1 MSNLNEKPMA
11 AIIQDLF
18 RTVCELESRYPGRKF
33 SIDGHLLGSIGEVIA
48 AEHYGLTLLP
58 NSFEKHD
65 AIDMNGRLV
74 QIKATQINRI
84 SISSEP
90 DYLIVIQIT
99 PDGTWSE
106 IYNGV
111 GSRVWDNAGKMQ
123 KNGQRPI
130 SIAKLKLLM
139 KSVSDDEKIGSNND

>member
-1 MSNLNEKPMA
+1 MNNDAHKSITE
-11 AIIQDLF
+11 IIQDLF
-18 RTVCELESRYPGRKF
+18 ETVRELEQRYPGRKF
-33 SIDGHLLGSIGEVIA
+33 SIDGHLLGSLGEVIA

-58 NSFEKHD
+58 NSYEKHD
-65 AIDMNGRLV
+65 AKDKQSRMV

-84 SISSEP
+84 AISSEP

-99 PDGTWSE
+99 PDGNWSE

-111 GSRVWDNAGKMQ
+111 GSRVWNNAGKMQ

-130 SIAKLKLLM
+130 SIAKLRALM
-139 KSVSDDEKIGSNND
+139 ESVQENEKIGL

>member
-1 MSNLNEKPMA
+1 MSNLGGKPLT

-18 RTVCELESRYPGRKF
+18 RTVCELESRYPSRKF

-48 AEHYGLTLLP
+48 AEYYGLTLLP
-58 NSFEKHD
+58 NSSERHD
-65 AIDMNGRLV
+65 AKDRQGRLI
-74 QIKATQINRI
+74 QIKATQIDKI

-99 PDGTWSE
+99 SDGNWSE
-106 IYNGV
+106 IYNGA
-111 GSRVWDNAGKMQ
+111 GSRVWNNAGKMQ

-139 KSVSDDEKIGSNND
+139 KSVSDDEKIGL

>member
-1 MSNLNEKPMA
+1 MNNDTHKSITE
-11 AIIQDLF
+11 IIRDLF
-18 RTVCELESRYPGRKF
+18 ETVRELEQRYPGRKF

-48 AEHYGLTLLP
+48 AEYYGLTLLP
-58 NSFEKHD
+58 NSSERHD
-65 AIDMNGRLV
+65 AKDEQGRLI
-74 QIKATQINRI
+74 QIKATQIDRI

-99 PDGTWSE
+99 SDGNWSE
-106 IYNGV
+106 IYNGA
-111 GSRVWDNAGKMQ
+111 GSRVWNNAGKMQ

-139 KSVSDDEKIGSNND
+139 KSVSDDEKIGL

>member
-1 MSNLNEKPMA
+1 MNNDTHKSITE
-11 AIIQDLF
+11 IIRDLF
-18 RTVCELESRYPGRKF
+18 ETVRELEQRYPGRKF
-33 SIDGHLLGSIGEVIA
+33 SIDGHLLGSLGEVIA
-48 AEHYGLTLLP
+48 AEYYGLTLLP
-58 NSFEKHD
+58 NSYEKHD
-65 AIDMNGRLV
+65 AKDKQGRMV

-84 SISSEP
+84 AISSEP

-99 PDGTWSE
+99 PDGNWSE
-106 IYNGV
+106 IYNGT
-111 GSRVWDNAGKMQ
+111 GSRVWNNAGKMQ